1 MARAIDWAVT
11 RDINNGGVF
20 LAVNVGSDEWNYQ
33 VRDLAEAVAKVMPD
47 VDISINEN
55 AQPDKRSYRLRYKC
69 AERLAPDYQPEV
81 DLISSIKELKD
92 GLSAMNFGNSDFRN
106 SNFMRLK
113 VLAELREKN
122 LLTETLEWR
131 KAI

>member
-55 AQPDKRSYRLRYKC
+55 AQPDKRSYRVSFDLFEK
-69 AERLAPDYQPEV
+69 LAPDYQPEV